1 MKNILKNISVLI
13 VVLYLTV
20 PLIATLVYSLA
31 TSWSHT
37 ILPAG
42 FTFKWYAD
50 LFTNDQF
57 LLSLVRTLILVTVS
71 LLLALL
77 IMVPSIYAIK
87 IYYPALDKYM
97 KIVIIICYAMPGVI
111 LSVGLLKGYAN
122 LGIPMIVIVV
132 GAYIISIFPYIY
144 QGVSNNLR
152 TVRANEMVEAAEMLG
167 LSKMGAFIKVIL
179 PNIKY
184 GLTVTA
190 LLCFSILF
198 GEFVLINLILG
209 SNFETVQV
217 FLMQNLKKNGHIS
230 SAIVV
235 CYFILLMVITFV
247 ILKISTNKKGM
258 VSNEFHQNSKTDE
271 KI

>member
-1 MKNILKNISVLI
+1 MKYIFKNLSVLLVI
-13 VVLYLTV
+13 LYLIV
-20 PLIATLVYSLA
+20 PLLATFVYSIAT
-31 TSWSHT
+31 TWSHT
-37 ILPAG
+37 ILPTG
-42 FTFKWYAD
+42 FTLKWYLD

-57 LLSLVRTLILVTVS
+57 LLSLLRTLMLVSVS
-71 LLLALL
+71 LIIALI

-87 IYYPALDKYM
+87 LYYPSLDKYM
-97 KIVIIICYAMPGVI
+97 KIVIIMCYAMPGVI

-122 LGIPMIVIVV
+122 LGIPMIIIVV
-132 GAYIISIFPYIY
+132 GAYIISIFPFIY

-152 TVRANEMVEAAEMLG
+152 TIHANEMVDAAEMLG
-167 LSKMGAFIKVIL
+167 LTKMGSFIKVIL

-209 SNFETVQV
+209 SNFETVQIY
-217 FLMQNLKKNGHIS
+217 LMQNLKKNGHIS

-235 CYFILLMVITFV
+235 CYFLLLMIITFV
-247 ILKISTNKKGM
+247 ILKITSSKKGS
-258 VSNEFHQNSKTDE
+258 VSNEFHQNSTIDKD
-271 KI
+271 I